1 MTTTLAFKDE
11 TFAIRGAIF
20 AVYKT
25 LGPGFLEDVYQ
36 KALEAEFRHCGIPFE
51 AQKELHVMYRGC
63 DCGLYVPDFVCYGK
77 IIIELKS
84 VEALNDRHEAQIV
97 NYLRATKYPVGLLVN
112 FGAHPKVDIRRF
124 ANLR

>member
-1 MTTTLAFKDE
+1 MTDTLAYKDE

-25 LGPGFLEDVYQ
+25 LGTGFLETVYQ

-51 AQKELHVMYRGC
+51 AQKELHIMYRGC
-63 DCGLYVPDFVCYGK
+63 DCGLYIPDFVCYGK

-97 NYLRATKYPVGLLVN
+97 NYLRATNYPVGLLVN
-112 FGAHPKVDIRRF
+112 FSAHPKVDIRRF